1 MKKAVF
7 KIIKWSLLLSYL
19 IFMLSFAGRKSNNI
33 ICSEKNLIIDKPH
46 KFINEESVNK
56 LLNSNNIKID
66 SCIIDSINFD
76 EIENILETSP
86 FIKNAEVYS
95 KFNGQINIIIK
106 QRNPVMRIITNNN
119 EHYYI
124 DDNCSLMPICDN
136 YTANVITVSGNI
148 SHTFV
153 ASIDATDISN
163 IDKSYHYTLREL
175 YNFVNFLNGHELWK
189 NQITQ
194 IYINDIKDIELI
206 PRVGNHIIEL
216 GNLTDY
222 KFKMGKLEAIYKK
235 GFALT
240 DWNIYSNINLK
251 YSNQVIC
258 KKK

>member
-1 MKKAVF
+1 MKKAIF
-7 KIIKWSLLLSYL
+7 KITKWLLLLTY
-19 IFMLSFAGRKSNNI
+19 IVFMLSFANKKSDNI
-33 ICSEKNLIIDKPH
+33 ICSSINLIIDKPH
-46 KFINEESVNK
+46 KFIDEESVNK
-56 LLNSNNIKID
+56 LLNTNNIKID

-76 EIENILETSP
+76 EIENILEASP
-86 FIKNAEVYS
+86 FIRNAELYS
-95 KFNGQINIIIK
+95 KFNGQLNIIIK

-124 DDNCSLMPICDN
+124 DDESSLMPICNN
-136 YTANVITVSGNI
+136 YTANVITVTGNI

-153 ASIDATDISN
+153 TSIDATDIKT
-163 IDKSYHYTLREL
+163 IDKSYPYTLREL
-175 YNFVNFLNGHELWK
+175 FNYVSFLNEHELWK

-194 IYINDIKDIELI
+194 IYINDSKDIELI
-206 PRVGNHIIEL
+206 PRVGNHIIML
-216 GNLTDY
+216 GDLTNY

-240 DWNIYSNINLK
+240 DWNIYSVINLK

>member
-1 MKKAVF
+1 
-7 KIIKWSLLLSYL
+7 
-19 IFMLSFAGRKSNNI
+19 MLGFAGKKYDNI
-33 ICSEKNLIIDKPH
+33 ICSGKNLIIDKPH
-46 KFINEESVNK
+46 KFVDKELVNK
-56 LLNSNNIKID
+56 LLHSNNINID
-66 SCIIDSINFD
+66 SCIIYKVNFY
-76 EIENILETSP
+76 EIENILEASP
-86 FIKNAEVYS
+86 FIQNAEVYS
-95 KFNGQINIIIK
+95 NFKGEINIIIK
-106 QRNPVMRIITNNN
+106 QRNPIMRLITNNN

-124 DDNCSLMPICDN
+124 DDKCSLMPICDN
-136 YTANVITVSGNI
+136 YTANVITATGNI

-153 ASIDATDISN
+153 NSIDVTDIKT
-163 IDKSYHYTLREL
+163 IDKSYQYTMREL
-175 YNFVNFLNGHELWK
+175 YNFVNFLNEHELWK

-206 PRVGNHIIEL
+206 PRVGNHIIVL

>member
-7 KIIKWSLLLSYL
+7 KIIKWALLLSYL
-19 IFMLSFAGRKSNNI
+19 ILMLSFVNRKSNSI
-33 ICSEKNLIIDKPH
+33 ICSNTNFIIDKPH
-46 KFINEESVNK
+46 KFINETTVNK
-56 LLNSNNIKID
+56 LLNTNNIKID
-66 SCIIDSINFD
+66 SCILNSINFD
-76 EIENILETSP
+76 EIEKILETSP
-86 FIKNAEVYS
+86 FIKDAEVYS
-95 KFNGQINIIIK
+95 KFNGQINIKIK

-124 DDNCSLMPICDN
+124 DDNCRLMPICDN
-136 YTANVITVSGNI
+136 YTANVIIVSGNI

-153 ASIDATDISN
+153 TSINTTDIST

-175 YNFVNFLNGHELWK
+175 YNFVNFLNGNELWR

-194 IYINDIKDIELI
+194 IYINDIKEIELI

-216 GNLTDY
+216 GNLNDY